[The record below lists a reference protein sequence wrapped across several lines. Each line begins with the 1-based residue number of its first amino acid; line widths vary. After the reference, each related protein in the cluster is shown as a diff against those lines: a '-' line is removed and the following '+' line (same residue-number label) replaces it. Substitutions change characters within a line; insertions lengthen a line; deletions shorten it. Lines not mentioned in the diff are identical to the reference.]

1 MTTLGSGRPRRR
13 YALLVLLGAT
23 LLGGCSVAGPLA
35 SPEPTADASPA
46 LTIEPS
52 PAPATADP
60 CPQPDPT
67 PAPEASLPA
76 DLDEATREAVRLRTE
91 YGLRRDL
98 AWIREV
104 AADPSASAAF
114 GTPLL
119 PSEEE
124 TLFARNGL
132 PDPVRA
138 VLDEYGHTAEFGGL
152 YIDNEQIR
160 VVTLWTTD
168 PAVHEAAIR
177 PLLPACHPVAFL
189 QVTWSEDELRSW
201 QDRIA
206 ADTDWATEIP
216 AAIVSIG
223 ADIVENVVT
232 VGVSSANPAA
242 ADLIVAHYDAPAG
255 MIRVDS
261 DGTGAHL
268 LPGGTV
274 VGRVV
279 MADGSPPG
287 PNDLMVDAG
296 SPDDPPGWCGGPG
309 DIGYGVREDGRFE
322 YPCKAGRRTILVRDW
337 VATEGGQH
345 PVVASVV
352 VDVPADGTV
361 EVELR
366 LPEGFEPA
374 P

>member
-1 MTTLGSGRPRRR
+1 MALDARTPRAPRRLI
-13 YALLVLLGAT
+13 ATILVAAWIA
-23 LLGGCSVAGPLA
+23 GCSVAGPLA
-35 SPEPTADASPA
+35 SV
-46 LTIEPS
+46 EPS
-52 PAPATADP
+52 PPPTAGPSLASPTADP
-60 CPQPDPT
+60 CPAPDPT
-67 PAPEASLPA
+67 PIPEASLPP

-98 AWIREV
+98 AWIAEV
-104 AADPSASAAF
+104 AADPTASTAF

-119 PSEEE
+119 PSEEAR
-124 TLFARNGL
+124 LFARNEL

-138 VLDEYGHTAEFGGL
+138 VLDEYGHTNVFGGL
-152 YIDNEQIR
+152 YIDNENVR

-168 PAVHEAAIR
+168 PAIHEAAIR

-189 QVTWSEDELRSW
+189 QVTWSEDELRTW

-206 ADTDWATEIP
+206 ADTDWAIEIP

-223 ADIVENVVT
+223 ADIVENVVL

-242 ADLIVAHYDAPAG
+242 AARIAAHYDAPAG

-274 VGRVV
+274 VGHVV
-279 MADGSPPG
+279 LADGSPPG
-287 PNDLMVDAG
+287 PNDLMLDHG

-309 DIGYGVREDGRFE
+309 DVGYGVGEDGRFE
-322 YPCKAGRRTILVRDW
+322 FPCKTGRRTIVLRDW
-337 VATEGGQH
+337 VATEGGDH

-352 VDVPADGTV
+352 VEVPADGEV
-361 EVELR
+361 EVEIR
-366 LPEGFEPA
+366 LPEGFDPA
-374 P
+374 ATP